1 MPEGWKWT
9 TGLVLDLA
17 IGQTQIVTPIQL
29 ALMVGG
35 VANGKTLYKPY
46 LVKEERTASG
56 AVVNQR
62 FPEVKS
68 MLNLKESS
76 VATIRE
82 ALGNVVRPGGTGGR
96 AAVPGITVGGKTGSA
111 ENPHGDKT
119 HALVVTCA
127 PVENPVIAV
136 AVVVE
141 NAGGGG
147 AVAAPIAGDIMRYF
161 FSETPDGMRIVQELA
176 IDSVSVRK
184 LNASVS
190 KYNDILAGQQ

>member
-1 MPEGWKWT
+1 MNLLGAIGQSCNVYFYQVGLRLGDQLINKYAYMLGLGELTGVDLPGEKVGWLSGEEAYNKRFARRGWKWT

-96 AAVPGITVGGKTGSA
+96 AAVPGITVG
-111 ENPHGDKT
+111 ER
-119 HALVVTCA
+119 
-127 PVENPVIAV
+127 PV
-136 AVVVE
+136 
-141 NAGGGG
+141 
-147 AVAAPIAGDIMRYF
+147 
-161 FSETPDGMRIVQELA
+161 
-176 IDSVSVRK
+176 VRK
-184 LNASVS
+184 
-190 KYNDILAGQQ
+190 ILMEIKLMP